1 VPGRLH
7 ADQFR
12 VELYAVQMRHGGL
25 VRKASS
31 VRKGKGPT
39 FNNTLRAIPMVKNLQ
54 VVDQTGR
61 LVFRRPLDVIDDKKY
76 Q

>member
-1 VPGRLH
+1 
-7 ADQFR
+7 
-12 VELYAVQMRHGGL
+12 
-25 VRKASS
+25 
-31 VRKGKGPT
+31 
-39 FNNTLRAIPMVKNLQ
+39 MVKNLQ